1 VVKIEAIEIER
12 IKLEAEGELQAAA
25 PALEAAN
32 RAVNELSK
40 DDVGELK
47 KT

>member
-1 VVKIEAIEIER
+1 M
-12 IKLEAEGELQAAA
+12 QAAA

-32 RAVNELSK
+32 KAVNELSK

-47 KT
+47 KN